1 MRRLLVL
8 AVLLATETAEAA
20 FERMGVGASSTGMGG
35 ALTGVPGHEWSA
47 FFNPAGFS
55 LLAERMLSV
64 SYVPQPFGLNELAH
78 GAFSFAEPAQVGTF
92 AVSGN
97 RLGFEL
103 YREVTLTG
111 SFSTTPSDGFHA
123 GINVNYFSLSIA
135 GYGTAGVLGLD
146 AGVLVELT
154 GDVSWG
160 ARASNINSP
169 TIGEAKERLP
179 QVFAAGVSYKP
190 LHEATLAVDFVK
202 DIRYPVEVRMGLEYR
217 LLDIVHLRA
226 GSVTEPSSLHA
237 GVGVAYQFLQLDY
250 AITDHPDLGM
260 THQFSVSIRLG
271 DL

>member
-8 AVLLATETAEAA
+8 AVCFSTETTMAA
-20 FERMGVGASSTGMGG
+20 FERMNVGASSTGMGG

-55 LLAERMLSV
+55 HLAERLLSV
-64 SYVPQPFGLNELAH
+64 SYVPQPFGLKELAH
-78 GAFSFAEPAQVGTF
+78 GAFSFAEPTRAGAF

-135 GYGTAGVLGLD
+135 GYGSASALGLD
-146 AGVLVELT
+146 AGLLVELT
-154 GDVSWG
+154 ADVFWG
-160 ARASNINSP
+160 ASAFNINGPS
-169 TIGEAKERLP
+169 IGQAKERLP
-179 QVFAAGVSYKP
+179 QVFATGVSYKP
-190 LHEATLAVDFVK
+190 LHEATLAVDVVK
-202 DIRYPVEVRMGLEYR
+202 DIRYPMEFRVGLEYR
-217 LLDIVHLRA
+217 LLDVLHLRA
-226 GSVTEPSSLHA
+226 GSVTEPSSLHG
-237 GVGVAYQFLQLDY
+237 GVGLTYQFFQLDY

-260 THQFSVSIRLG
+260 THQFSVSIHLG
-271 DL
+271 EL